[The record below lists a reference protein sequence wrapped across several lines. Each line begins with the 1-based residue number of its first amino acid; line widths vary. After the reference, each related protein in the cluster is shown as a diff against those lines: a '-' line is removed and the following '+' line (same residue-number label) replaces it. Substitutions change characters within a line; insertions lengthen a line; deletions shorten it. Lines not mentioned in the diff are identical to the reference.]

1 MNKKKMTYKP
11 KESNIVKLQKYIIK
25 KDKNDKLGKNI

>member
-25 KDKNDKLGKNI
+25 EKKDVK